1 MTRTVADAA
10 AMLGAIAGPDAAD
23 PTAADAPVPDYLATL
38 DEAAQPIRVGVP
50 AAWLERR
57 VAPETRALVEAASAT
72 LAEHG
77 ATVIDIDLPDPGEAV
92 AALMAILM
100 PEAAAWHLRWL
111 RDRPDDY
118 SSAVRE
124 RLELGAMT
132 PAVRYLQGQQARRT
146 LTEAFL
152 TGMAEVDVIAT
163 PTAPTPATL
172 LSSDLTVGEE
182 ADPEALAALVDFT
195 APFDLTG
202 FPAISVPC
210 GFTASGLPV
219 GLQLVTRP
227 WREDLLLAVAHAYE
241 RAAPWHRRLP
251 QAIA

>member
-1 MTRTVADAA
+1 LSVLDKAEARPIGI
-10 AMLGAIAGPDAAD
+10 GA
-23 PTAADAPVPDYLATL
+23 PT
-38 DEAAQPIRVGVP
+38 
-50 AAWLERR
+50 AWLERR
-57 VAPETRALVEAASAT
+57 VAPEARQLVEAAIDT
-72 LAEHG
+72 LAGCG
-77 ATVIDIDLPDPGEAV
+77 AVVKEIALPDPSEAV

-111 RDRPDDY
+111 RERPDDY

-132 PAVRYLQGQQARRT
+132 PAIRYLQGQQARRT

-152 TGMAEVDVIAT
+152 AGMAEVDIVAM

-172 LSSDLTVGEE
+172 LESDLTVGED
-182 ADPEALAALVDFT
+182 ADPDALAALVDFT

-210 GFTASGLPV
+210 GFTMSGLPV
-219 GLQLVTRP
+219 GLQLVARP
-227 WREDLLLAVAHAYE
+227 WREDLLLAIAHGYE

-251 QAIA
+251 PTIA

>member
-1 MTRTVADAA
+1 
-10 AMLGAIAGPDAAD
+10 
-23 PTAADAPVPDYLATL
+23 
-38 DEAAQPIRVGVP
+38 
-50 AAWLERR
+50 
-57 VAPETRALVEAASAT
+57 
-72 LAEHG
+72 
-77 ATVIDIDLPDPGEAV
+77 
-92 AALMAILM
+92 
-100 PEAAAWHLRWL
+100 
-111 RDRPDDY
+111 
-118 SSAVRE
+118 
-124 RLELGAMT
+124 LELGAMT